1 MRPAPGLDV
10 GGRLN
15 LSNLRAARDYI
26 AHARRV
32 AVLTG
37 AGISAESGIPTFRD
51 ATTGFWAKFDPMQLA
66 SEEGF
71 RADPP
76 LVWRWYAWRRGLV
89 ANAQPNA
96 GHYALASA
104 QSGSDSFEL
113 ITQNVDGLHA
123 RAGSAPIELH
133 GSIMRTVC
141 LAQCGFVEHDPQ
153 RLPAGEPP
161 RCPTCGD
168 WLRPNVVWFGEML
181 NAATLRQAQQ
191 AAACCDVMLVI
202 GTSGLV
208 FPAAGLPAVA
218 LRNGAK
224 VIIVNPQQSE
234 LDELAT
240 VVVRGTAAVELPKLL
255 AGA

>member
-1 MRPAPGLDV
+1 MDNQRV
-10 GGRLN
+10 
-15 LSNLRAARDYI
+15 
-26 AHARRV
+26 ARRYLAGARRI

-51 ATTGFWAKFDPMQLA
+51 ATTGLWAKFDPMQLA

-96 GHYALASA
+96 GHRALATA
-104 QSGSDSFEL
+104 QSQFDAFDL

-133 GSIMRTVC
+133 GSIVRTVC
-141 LAQCGFVEHDPQ
+141 LARCGFTENDPQ
-153 RLPAGEPP
+153 RLPPGEPP
-161 RCPTCGD
+161 RCPACGD
-168 WLRPNVVWFGEML
+168 WLRPDVVWFGEML
-181 NAATLRQAQQ
+181 DSATLQQAQ
-191 AAACCDVMLVI
+191 AAAVRCDLMLVI

-208 FPAAGLPAVA
+208 YPAAGLPAEA
-218 LRNGAK
+218 ARNGAK
-224 VIIVNPQQSE
+224 VVIVNPQPSE

-240 VVVRGTAAVELPKLL
+240 VVVRGTAAVELPNLL
-255 AGA
+255 VAA